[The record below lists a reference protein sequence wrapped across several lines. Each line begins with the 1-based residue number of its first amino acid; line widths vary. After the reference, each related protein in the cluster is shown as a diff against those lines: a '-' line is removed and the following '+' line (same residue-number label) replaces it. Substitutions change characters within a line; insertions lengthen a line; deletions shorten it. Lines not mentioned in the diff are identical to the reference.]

1 MTDPTPIEALAA
13 LVNDPAYR
21 TIAEGMAA
29 LRQPLFDQ
37 VNLFAHVDALAQI
50 MPRLENAL
58 EAAMPP
64 AEEPEIPEEP
74 GEPEEPAEG

>member
-1 MTDPTPIEALAA
+1 MTEPTPIEALTA

-21 TIAEGMAA
+21 AIAEGMAA

-37 VNLFAHVDALAQI
+37 ASLFAHVDALAQI
-50 MPRLENAL
+50 MPRLEQAI
-58 EAAMPP
+58 ERVMPP
-64 AEEPEIPEEP
+64 AEEPVAPEEP